1 MNNEIN
7 LAVQQSV
14 KDSQHLLADFLA
26 NPDSQE
32 DLLVAFGDNFA
43 LNHGLSEIG
52 SLLENDFGNFPQLEI
67 RPAVDINDAQGAY
80 SSSNNTIYLSQEFVT
95 ENTQNKDAISE
106 VIIEEFGHYL
116 DFEVNT
122 VDAPGDEGAIFASL
136 VTEEDLNNSQLAN
149 LQAEDDRA
157 TVVLDGEAVTLEQQD
172 GSEAENDFGIDVPP
186 IPGRIIYVN
195 QNATGN
201 NDGSSWENAYT
212 DLQPALAAS
221 DATNEIWVAAGT
233 YFPTTEVDREQTFAI
248 NNGAQVYGGFA
259 GTETERSQRN
269 ILENRVT
276 LSGDIGV
283 EGDRTDNSYNVV
295 TIADNEFPIVLDGFT
310 IVDGQADGGGT
321 FSTDYGGGIYIED
334 NADVVNLSNLII
346 ANNQATFGGSGIYQS
361 DSIANFNNVAF
372 LNNTGINSSG
382 STGGALFAER
392 SVTNITNSLFVNN
405 SAVDGGAISTNTA
418 SFAEFDAKLNI
429 ANSTFVR
436 NQADEGGV
444 IYNSPFGDTPIVTI
458 ENSIFELNPTVNGN
472 LFEIDRE
479 RIAINNSLIQGGF
492 DGTGENIIDAD
503 PLFTDLNNSDFS
515 LQAGSPAVDAG
526 NNEAIEGFETDLVGN
541 PRINN
546 ERVDIG
552 AFESGAILDE
562 GDIAEPSTVYRFFNT
577 QAGVHF
583 YTASEQ
589 ERESISGNL
598 PQYDLEGAS
607 FISAPASDDITGVA
621 PVYRFLNTDTGVHLY
636 TISEAE
642 RDAIQANLPNYQFED
657 IAYYG
662 YTEELEN
669 TTPLYRF
676 YNPVTNAHFY
686 TPSAAER
693 DEVSANLPNYQP
705 EGDNGIAFYVQP
717 VDSELP
723 PSLPIPPAPPMD
735 ESPAESSSSFA
746 FASIL
751 ELLDNALEI

>member
-14 KDSQHLLADFLA
+14 EDSQHLLADFLA
-26 NPDSQE
+26 NPNSKA
-32 DLLVAFGDNFA
+32 DLLVAFGNNFE
-43 LNHGLSEIG
+43 LNHGLSELE
-52 SLLENDFGNFPQLEI
+52 SLVENDFGNFPQLEI
-67 RPAVDINDAQGAY
+67 RPASEINNAQGAY
-80 SSSNNTIYLSQEFVT
+80 SIINNTIYLAQEFVA
-95 ENTQNKDAISE
+95 ENATNTGAITE
-106 VIIEEFGHYL
+106 VIIEEIGHYI
-116 DFEVNT
+116 DFKANIT
-122 VDAPGDEGAIFASL
+122 DAPGDEGVIFASL
-136 VTEEDLNNSQLAN
+136 VTGEDLSDSQLAA
-149 LQAEDDRA
+149 LKIEDDRA
-157 TVVLDGEAVTLEQQD
+157 MVVLDGETVTLEQQD
-172 GSEAENDFGIDVPP
+172 GSEPENDFGIDVPP

-212 DLQPALAAS
+212 DLQPALEVA
-221 DATNEIWVAAGT
+221 DATNEIWVAQGT
-233 YFPTTEVDREQTFAI
+233 YFPTTDGDREQTFAI
-248 NNGAQVYGGFA
+248 NNGAPVYGGFA

-295 TIADNEFPIVLDGFT
+295 TIEDNEFPIILDGFT

-321 FSTDYGGGIYIED
+321 FSTDYGGGINLSD
-334 NADVVNLSNLII
+334 NDDGVNLSNLII
-346 ANNQATFGGSGIYQS
+346 ANNFAAQDGGGIFQLRS
-361 DSIANFNNVAF
+361 NSNLTNIAF
-372 LNNTGINSSG
+372 LNNTADSDGIG
-382 STGGALFAER
+382 SIGGALY
-392 SVTNITNSLFVNN
+392 SLSTTGTIINSLFVNN
-405 SAVDGGAISTNTA
+405 TAYNGGAVAIGLNVS
-418 SFAEFDAKLNI
+418 SDEELNI
-429 ANSTFVR
+429 TNSTFVR
-436 NQADEGGV
+436 NQAESGGV
-444 IYNSPFGDTPIVTI
+444 IYTSGTNNNTRVNI
-458 ENSIFELNPTVNGN
+458 ENSIFELNPTVEGDQ
-472 LFEIDRE
+472 FAIDRE
-479 RIAINNSLIQGGF
+479 FITINNSLVQGGF
-492 DGTGENIIDAD
+492 EGNGENIIDAD
-503 PLFTDLNNSDFS
+503 PLFTDLNNSDFT
-515 LQAGSPAVDAG
+515 LQAGSPAIDAG
-526 NNEAIEGFETDLVGN
+526 NNASIEGFETDLVGN

-546 ERVDIG
+546 ETVDIG
-552 AFESGAILDE
+552 AFEVVSE
-562 GDIAEPSTVYRFFNT
+562 EDIAEPSTVYRFFNT

-583 YTASEQ
+583 YTASEP
-589 ERESISGNL
+589 ERDSISENL
-598 PQYDLEGAS
+598 PQYNLEDAS

-636 TISEAE
+636 TISETE
-642 RDAIQANLPNYQFED
+642 REAIQANLPNYQFED

-676 YNPVTNAHFY
+676 YNPVINAHFY

-693 DEVSANLPNYQP
+693 EQVLANLPDYQP

-723 PSLPIPPAPPMD
+723 PSLPIPPAPPM
-735 ESPAESSSSFA
+735 EEPPAESSSSFA